1 MQTFEVREKKV
12 NEKET
17 RTSKQKRRKGGV
29 HDTSQM
35 VKEESILR
43 SMVQSTL
50 SRAGKE
56 LRKMTIEKC
65 SFHSDMEVTRDYT
78 LLFSRIS
85 VVVVLLF
92 SLQINGSLSLT
103 IDKPIALQINELTK
117 IFSKKKVLKEN
128 VGGR

>member
-12 NEKET
+12 NKKET

-43 SMVQSTL
+43 RTGRSTL
-50 SRAGKE
+50 LRAGKE

-65 SFHSDMEVTRDYT
+65 SFHSDMEVIRDYT
-78 LLFSRIS
+78 LLF
-85 VVVVLLF
+85 
-92 SLQINGSLSLT
+92 
-103 IDKPIALQINELTK
+103 
-117 IFSKKKVLKEN
+117 
-128 VGGR
+128 